1 MSILATTEAMSSLGL
16 EGKEVENLFRRFD
29 PDKSG
34 FLDKQDWA
42 SRPFREYNL
51 QLIIY
56 EYDYESEL
64 I

>member
-1 MSILATTEAMSSLGL
+1 MATEAMSSLGL

-42 SRPFREYNL
+42 SRSFQEYNL
-51 QLIIY
+51 QKVY
-56 EYDYESEL
+56 EDMNCYT
-64 I
+64 